1 MTHLVVV
8 GASLAG
14 LRAVEAVRGDGF
26 DGTVTLVGAE
36 EHLPY
41 DRPPLSKEYL
51 AAEECPDPRYRE
63 HATFADDL
71 DVELVL
77 GTPASALD
85 TSARTV
91 TVGDRSISYDG
102 LVDRD
107 RAPTPAP
114 CPAPRGS
121 RACSRRA
128 HARRRL
134 ARCAGPCGTATG
146 S

>member
-51 AAEECPDPRYRE
+51 AAEVVYAVTHEGARHLDREPRLADPARPDERDQSHVGALEQLGVERPDPAQDGRGR
-63 HATFADDL
+63 AAG
-71 DVELVL
+71 EL
-77 GTPASALD
+77 
-85 TSARTV
+85 
-91 TVGDRSISYDG
+91 
-102 LVDRD
+102 LVDD
-107 RAPTPAP
+107 RAGDGGEDALGRLGPEPV
-114 CPAPRGS
+114 G
-121 RACSRRA
+121 A
-128 HARRRL
+128 HAGGQR
-134 ARCAGPCGTATG
+134 A
-146 S
+146 